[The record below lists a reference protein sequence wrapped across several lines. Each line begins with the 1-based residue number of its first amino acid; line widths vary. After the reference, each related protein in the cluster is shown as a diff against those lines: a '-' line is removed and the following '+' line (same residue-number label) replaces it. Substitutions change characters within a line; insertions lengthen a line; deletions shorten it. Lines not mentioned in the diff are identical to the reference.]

1 MTMKI
6 KTDSLKVIICA
17 KARERISHYVA
28 LAKGEVSGLGLVD
41 EIRDEKGKLIGFFV
55 SDVYLVK
62 QVSSAVTTELD
73 EKAVSDLLV
82 ELDEK
87 NVDIGKVKLWWHSH
101 CDMKTFWSST
111 DTDCVE
117 GLSNGSYFISLVTNK
132 NNDVL
137 CRVDLYS
144 PFRIALDEVTVE
156 TAMPDFGLLEEC
168 KVEFAAKVKESSF
181 GLSSYGLESA
191 TSCLQG
197 DDYYDFTDAQV
208 KQLNELESK
217 VEEGLITYGE
227 YCEQFFEMTGERMIP
242 FGLNDSGFIN

>member
-1 MTMKI
+1 MKI
-6 KTDSLKVIICA
+6 KTDSIKVILD
-17 KARERISHYVA
+17 AREAREKILHYVS

-41 EIRDEKGKLIGFFV
+41 EIRDDKGKLTGFFV
-55 SDVYLVK
+55 SDVFLVK

-82 ELDEK
+82 ELDGK
-87 NVDIGKVKLWWHSH
+87 GVDIGKVKLWWHSH
-101 CDMKTFWSST
+101 GDMKTFWSST

-117 GLSNGSYFISLVTNK
+117 GLSNGSYFISIVTNK
-132 NNDVL
+132 KGDVL

-156 TAMPDFGLLEEC
+156 TAIPNFGLLEEC

-181 GLSSYGLESA
+181 DLSSYGLESA

-208 KQLNELESK
+208 KELNELESK

-227 YCEQFFEMTGERMIP
+227 YCERFFEMTGEKLIP
-242 FGLNDSGFIN
+242 FGLNDNGFIN